1 MDANNMILNRFFSKN
16 TFSDLINYNRNT
28 VYFTTIKRYLNA
40 VESEY
45 NKNLISEIYGIMTK
59 KYRNEYFYKNTL
71 FNKLLIGRH
80 SLKTTTALSEVLINK
95 SKADLVLING
105 KAVVYEIKTEL
116 DNLDRLD
123 NQLNNYYKAFNNVCV
138 VTCESNY
145 DRIQSLLSGTTV
157 GICILTNN
165 NAISTRQ
172 APVTNN
178 SKLEYS
184 TMFKILRKSE
194 FENIILNFYH
204 ELPITNQVN
213 YYSEC
218 FKMFQSIQMD
228 KVYQCMLKELKKR
241 NVIEIDEYKS
251 RVPYELRF
259 LIYFSKYKRDD
270 YLKLSKFLDN
280 EIGGEAN
287 VFSIFEGKTI

>member
-71 FNKLLIGRH
+71 FNKLLIVRH